1 MVDVLLVSLA
11 LSFIIIFVYLAR
23 QKGDDEAGFVKPYLL
38 DDENFARQED
48 GKFKDARL
56 EKWCQKG
63 GKYLGHVVIN
73 GPREA
78 QVEMNP
84 TTPPGGTDALT
95 ISLVFQLGK
104 WEWLGRAKI
113 DEWIEVSPTFAQ
125 YYQITLKQKEEL
137 EARIKSGLASAA
149 QAVADLELL
158 KHDQRKY
165 REFLDYFGYEFDENN
180 YQKPE
185 KEKEA
190 KVWEKYWK
198 KTGTR
203 DEHALRAVFIDQ
215 VDAHTGEGIAIRSI
229 VQRWPTLIVDF
240 MKLSDDDTDV
250 DKIKTKLGVSKAEAV
265 VLSTKNRIFLEW
277 KKLFEPEIK
286 ARYERIEE
294 LVRSRQESVKSYRDW
309 LKPIIARHKMLEEG
323 LSTAGRRGMTISS
336 PPFSTLLTIGRAMAI
351 SNTKYWAWR
360 HMPLPELEKGGTE
373 RLAVELAENH
383 IKPDDEWTRKNLIF
397 HLKHG
402 LVVAY
407 PWITKEWVDDKVK
420 DAKKLV
426 KEGTMYYAFLEIDF
440 LRTNLRTAGG
450 DEVEDSIYDLNG
462 LFFSKNA
469 LIVKILEM
477 YAKQDELN
485 RYVESLIG
493 IRAGDREVKMPVKK
507 EEKQKRFGK
516 LSSGAAIVKAT
527 AGKFAYFFSLPF
539 GFFKHGPYERD
550 FDERLTKYWL
560 RDMAQRR
567 FEPVV
572 KFIKDKM
579 GYGIS

>member
-1 MVDVLLVSLA
+1 MVDILLAGLVV
-11 LSFIIIFVYLAR
+11 SFIIIFVYLAK
-23 QKGDDEAGFVKPYLL
+23 QKVDDESGAVVPYLL
-38 DDENFARQED
+38 DDANFERRVD
-48 GKFKDARL
+48 GEFKDRRI
-56 EKWCQKG
+56 ENWCSKG
-63 GKYLGHVVIN
+63 GKYLGHAIIN

-78 QVEMNP
+78 QVSMNP
-84 TTPPGGTDALT
+84 TTPPGGTDAIL

-104 WEWLGRAKI
+104 WEWLGRVKF

-165 REFLDYFGYEFDENN
+165 REFLDYFGYALN
-180 YQKPE
+180 E
-185 KEKEA
+185 KTGE
-190 KVWEKYWK
+190 WK

-240 MKLSDDDTDV
+240 MKLADKDMDV
-250 DKIKTKLGVSKAEAV
+250 DKIKTDLDVSKAEAV
-265 VLSTKNRIFLEW
+265 VLSTKNRIFVEW
-277 KKLFEPEIK
+277 KRLFEPEIK

-294 LVRSRQESVKSYRDW
+294 LVKSRQESVKSYRDW
-309 LKPIIARHKMLEEG
+309 LKPIIARHKMLNEG
-323 LSTAGRRGMTISS
+323 LSSAGGRAKTISS

-351 SNTKYWAWR
+351 SNTKYWSWR

-373 RLAVELAENH
+373 RLAVEVTE
-383 IKPDDEWTRKNLIF
+383 KRVEPDDEWTRKNLIF
-397 HLKHG
+397 HPKHG
-402 LVVAY
+402 LIRKHA
-407 PWITKEWVDDKVK
+407 WITDEWV
-420 DAKKLV
+420 AEKKRVAISNDWIRPNVL
-426 KEGTMYYAFLEIDF
+426 YYAFIEVDF
-440 LRTNLRTAGG
+440 IKSNLRTAGG
-450 DEVEDSIYDLNG
+450 DEVEDTIFDLNG
-462 LFFSKNA
+462 LFFSKNV
-469 LIVKILEM
+469 LFVKLLEM
-477 YAKQDELN
+477 FAKQEEFN
-485 RYVESLIG
+485 RYVEDLIG
-493 IRAGDREVKMPVKK
+493 IREYAPGTEREVKMPVPK
-507 EEKQKRFGK
+507 EEKKARFGK
-516 LSSGAAIVKAT
+516 ISSGMSAVKST
-527 AGKFAYFFSLPF
+527 AGRFADFFSLPF

-572 KFIKDKM
+572 KFVKDKM